1 MSMDAINRFYDA
13 LDHNTRLQQQVDE
26 IRLRHAKAAF
36 QEFRQFA
43 ADNGFRFSAEEFRSF
58 REELDVLSEEDMRR
72 IVGGSAMFQDF
83 TPPDSGIAEYER
95 WTF

>member
-43 ADNGFRFSAEEFRSF
+43 ADNGFRKSSARSGKSWMFFPKRTCAGSSADPQCFRISL
-58 REELDVLSEEDMRR
+58 RP
-72 IVGGSAMFQDF
+72 
-83 TPPDSGIAEYER
+83 TPESRNTNAGPFNR
-95 WTF
+95 

>member
-43 ADNGFRFSAEEFRSF
+43 ADNAEEFRSF